1 MQFYKFKGII
11 ADEKWIEKN
20 INRRIIHEKARK
32 ISMKT
37 NSFNQLQQGRAYLF
51 VNDALE
57 DIVTI
62 GIIVKN
68 RSNLNDLT
76 SEYLRAIELELKEAC
91 LEEITF
97 NTLRNML
104 SCACRNNY
112 IRDDDDEV
120 LEQFDLDKLN
130 GRYSRGVTYGE
141 KILDVCDKNSVY
153 KDAERFLA
161 KDTFIPELNRIY
173 AGSAKQNA
181 VGHPVH
187 YMVQTDDREIREGM
201 CKILLQAL
209 YANNRLYSKRYCL
222 LDFRPG
228 ESFSSMIYDCL
239 YKSVTGGA
247 VIVRYL
253 ANDDTENDY
262 ADCGRETI
270 GILCEVMKKY
280 RNQVLTVF
288 CLPRECTA
296 SKDVFYE
303 NLGNTSI
310 VELKEKFVSGECAKE
325 FLKGLAKDSKIRTD
339 KKLFEKLE
347 NEKGYLA
354 PDLHNL
360 FDEWYDNKLKTAVYP
375 QYRTVVT
382 VKRKVIES
390 VPKGSAYDELSHMI
404 GLDEVKKIINQVLN
418 YYKAQKLF
426 ADKGMKNDHPAM
438 HMIFTGNPG
447 TAKTTVARLFARIMK
462 ENNLLSKGNLI
473 EVGRGDLVG
482 KYVGWT
488 APTIQK
494 KFKEAQGSVLFIDEA
509 YSLVDDR
516 AGSFG
521 DEAINTIVQEME
533 NHRNDVVVIFA
544 GYPDKMESF
553 LQKNPGLRSR
563 IAYHVTFGDYD
574 TESLCEIAKLFAK
587 QKGLKFTEKALEK
600 LSDLFN
606 TARTESDFGNGRFVR
621 NVIEK
626 AKMAQATRLLTMDFD
641 SIGSEDISMITT
653 EDIDFPKASTRSKT
667 KQIGFC
673 A

>member
-1 MQFYKFKGII
+1 MQFYKFEGIT
-11 ADEKWIEKN
+11 AAEKWSEEN
-20 INRRIIHEKARK
+20 DSRRIMREKVRK

-37 NSFNQLQQGRAYLF
+37 NAFNQLQQYRAYLF
-51 VNDALE
+51 VSDASE
-57 DIVTI
+57 STVTV
-62 GIIVKN
+62 GVIVKN
-68 RSNLNDLT
+68 CSNIIDLI
-76 SEYLRAIELELKEAC
+76 SEYLRAIEIELKEIC
-91 LEEITF
+91 FDEITF
-97 NTLRNML
+97 NSLRNML
-104 SCACRNNY
+104 SCASRNDY
-112 IRDDDDEV
+112 IRDDDEV
-120 LEQFDLDKLN
+120 LEQFDLDKLT
-130 GRYSRGVTYGE
+130 GRYSRGITYGE
-141 KILDVCDKNSVY
+141 KILDACDKKSVY
-153 KDAERFLA
+153 EDAERFLTE
-161 KDTFIPELNRIY
+161 DTFIPELNRIY
-173 AGSAKQNA
+173 EGSAKQNPA
-181 VGHPVH
+181 GHPVH
-187 YMVQTDDREIREGM
+187 YMIQTDDRETRKGM
-201 CKILLQAL
+201 CRILLQAL
-209 YANNRLYSKRYCL
+209 YANNRLHSKRYCF

-239 YKSVTGGA
+239 YKSAVGGA
-247 VIVRYL
+247 VVVRYL
-253 ANDDTENDY
+253 ANDDTEDDY
-262 ADCGRETI
+262 ADCGRDTIET
-270 GILCEVMKKY
+270 LCEVMKKY

-296 SKDVFYE
+296 SKDIFYE

-310 VELKEKFVSGECAKE
+310 VELKEQFVSGECAKA
-325 FLKGLAKDSKIRTD
+325 FLKGLAKDRKIRTD
-339 KKLFEKLE
+339 KKLFERLE
-347 NEKGYLA
+347 DEKGYLA
-354 PDLHNL
+354 PDLHNI
-360 FDEWYDNKLKTAVYP
+360 FDDWYNNKLKTVVYP
-375 QYRTVVT
+375 QYRDVATA
-382 VKRKVIES
+382 KREVIKAA
-390 VPKGSAYDELSHMI
+390 PKGSAYDELSRMI
-404 GLDEVKKIINQVLN
+404 GLDEAKKMINQALN
-418 YYKAQKLF
+418 YHKAQKLF
-426 ADKGMKNDHPAM
+426 ADKGMKNDHPSM

-516 AGSFG
+516 DGSFG

-563 IAYHVTFGDYD
+563 IAYHVPFSDYD
-574 TESLCEIAKLFAK
+574 TESLCEIAKLIAK
-587 QKGLKFTEKALEK
+587 QKGLKFTKEAFEK
-600 LSDLFN
+600 LYGLFD
-606 TARTESDFGNGRFVR
+606 TARTGSDFGNGRFVR

-641 SIGSEDISMITT
+641 SIGSEDITTITS
-653 EDIDFPKASTRSKT
+653 EDIELPKASTKPKT

>member
-1 MQFYKFKGII
+1 MQFYKFEGIT
-11 ADEKWIEKN
+11 AAEKWSEEN
-20 INRRIIHEKARK
+20 DSRRIMREKVRK

-37 NSFNQLQQGRAYLF
+37 NDFNQLQQHRAYLF
-51 VNDALE
+51 VNDASE
-57 DIVTI
+57 STVTV
-62 GIIVKN
+62 GVIVKN
-68 RSNLNDLT
+68 CSNIIDLI
-76 SEYLRAIELELKEAC
+76 SEYLRAIEIEVKETC

-97 NTLRNML
+97 YTLRNML
-104 SCACRNNY
+104 SCASRNDY
-112 IRDDDDEV
+112 IRDDDEV
-120 LEQFDLDKLN
+120 LEQFDLDKLT
-130 GRYSRGVTYGE
+130 GRYSRGITYGE
-141 KILDVCDKNSVY
+141 KILDACDKNSVY
-153 KDAERFLA
+153 EDAERFLA
-161 KDTFIPELNRIY
+161 KDTFLPELNRIY
-173 AGSAKQNA
+173 AGSAKQNPA
-181 VGHPVH
+181 GHPVH
-187 YMVQTDDREIREGM
+187 YMIQTDDRETRKGM
-201 CKILLQAL
+201 CRILLQAL
-209 YANNRLYSKRYCL
+209 YANNRLHSKRYCF

-239 YKSVTGGA
+239 YKSAVGGA

-253 ANDDTENDY
+253 ANDDTEDDY
-262 ADCGRETI
+262 ADCGRDTIET
-270 GILCEVMKKY
+270 LCEVMKKY

-296 SKDVFYE
+296 SKDIFYE

-310 VELKEKFVSGECAKE
+310 VELKEQFVSKECAKA
-325 FLKGLAKDSKIRTD
+325 FLKGLAKDRKIRTD
-339 KKLFEKLE
+339 KKLFERLE
-347 NEKGYLA
+347 DEKGYLA
-354 PDLHNL
+354 PDLHNI
-360 FDEWYDNKLKTAVYP
+360 FDDWYNNKLKTVVYP
-375 QYRTVVT
+375 QYRDVATA
-382 VKRKVIES
+382 KREVIKAA
-390 VPKGSAYDELSHMI
+390 PKGSAYDELSRMI
-404 GLDEVKKIINQVLN
+404 GLDEAKKMINQALN

-516 AGSFG
+516 DGSFG

-563 IAYHVTFGDYD
+563 IAYHVPFSDYD
-574 TESLCEIAKLFAK
+574 TESLCEIAKLIAK
-587 QKGLKFTEKALEK
+587 QKGLKFTKEAFEK
-600 LSDLFN
+600 LYGLFDA
-606 TARTESDFGNGRFVR
+606 ARTGSDFGNGRFVR

-641 SIGSEDISMITT
+641 SVGSEDITTITS
-653 EDIDFPKASTRSKT
+653 EDIELPKASTKPKT

>member
-1 MQFYKFKGII
+1 MQFYKFEGIT
-11 ADEKWIEKN
+11 AAEKWSEEN
-20 INRRIIHEKARK
+20 DSRRIMREKVRK
-32 ISMKT
+32 ISIKT
-37 NSFNQLQQGRAYLF
+37 NDFNHLQQHRAYLF
-51 VNDALE
+51 VNDASE
-57 DIVTI
+57 STVTV
-62 GIIVKN
+62 GVIVKN
-68 RSNLNDLT
+68 CSNIIDLI
-76 SEYLRAIELELKEAC
+76 SGYLRTIEIELKGTC

-104 SCACRNNY
+104 GCASRNDY
-112 IRDDDDEV
+112 IRDDDEV
-120 LEQFDLDKLN
+120 LEQFDLDKLT
-130 GRYSRGVTYGE
+130 GRYSRGITYGE
-141 KILDVCDKNSVY
+141 KILDACDKKSVY
-153 KDAERFLA
+153 EDAERFLA
-161 KDTFIPELNRIY
+161 KDTFLPELNRIY
-173 AGSAKQNA
+173 AGSAKQNPA
-181 VGHPVH
+181 GHPVH
-187 YMVQTDDREIREGM
+187 YMIQTDDRETRKGM
-201 CKILLQAL
+201 YRILLQAL
-209 YANNRLYSKRYCL
+209 YANNRLHSKRYCF

-239 YKSVTGGA
+239 YKSAVGGA

-253 ANDDTENDY
+253 ANDDTEDDY
-262 ADCGRETI
+262 ADCGRDTIET
-270 GILCEVMKKY
+270 LCEVMKKY
-280 RNQVLTVF
+280 RNQVITVF

-296 SKDVFYE
+296 SKDIFYE

-310 VELKEKFVSGECAKE
+310 VELKEQFVSGECAKA
-325 FLKGLAKDSKIRTD
+325 FLKGLAKDRKIRTD
-339 KKLFEKLE
+339 KKLFERLE
-347 NEKGYLA
+347 DEKGYLA
-354 PDLHNL
+354 PDLHNI
-360 FDEWYDNKLKTAVYP
+360 FDEWYNNKLKTVVYP
-375 QYRTVVT
+375 QYRDVATA
-382 VKRKVIES
+382 KREVIKAA
-390 VPKGSAYDELSHMI
+390 PKGSAYDELSRMI
-404 GLDEVKKIINQVLN
+404 GLDEAKKMINQALN

-426 ADKGMKNDHPAM
+426 ADKGMKNDHPSM

-516 AGSFG
+516 DGSFG

-563 IAYHVTFGDYD
+563 IAYHVPFSDYD
-574 TESLCEIAKLFAK
+574 TESLCEIAKLIAN
-587 QKGLKFTEKALEK
+587 QKGLKFTKEAFEK
-600 LSDLFN
+600 LYGLFD

-641 SIGSEDISMITT
+641 SIGSEDITT
-653 EDIDFPKASTRSKT
+653 IASGDIELPKASTKPKT

>member
-1 MQFYKFKGII
+1 MQFYKFEGIT
-11 ADEKWIEKN
+11 AAEKWSEEN
-20 INRRIIHEKARK
+20 DSRRIMREKVRK

-37 NSFNQLQQGRAYLF
+37 NAFNQLQQYRAYLF
-51 VNDALE
+51 VSDASE
-57 DIVTI
+57 STVTV
-62 GIIVKN
+62 GVIVKN
-68 RSNLNDLT
+68 CSNIIDLI
-76 SEYLRAIELELKEAC
+76 SEYLRVIEIELKEIC
-91 LEEITF
+91 FDEITF
-97 NTLRNML
+97 NSLRNML
-104 SCACRNNY
+104 SCASRNDY
-112 IRDDDDEV
+112 IRDDDEV
-120 LEQFDLDKLN
+120 LEQFDLDKLT
-130 GRYSRGVTYGE
+130 GRYSRGITYGE
-141 KILDVCDKNSVY
+141 KILDACDKKSVY
-153 KDAERFLA
+153 EAAERFLTE
-161 KDTFIPELNRIY
+161 DTFIPELNRIY
-173 AGSAKQNA
+173 EGSAKQNA

-187 YMVQTDDREIREGM
+187 YMIQTDDRETRKGM
-201 CKILLQAL
+201 CRILLQAL
-209 YANNRLYSKRYCL
+209 YANNRLHSKRYCF

-239 YKSVTGGA
+239 YKSAVGGA
-247 VIVRYL
+247 VVVRYL
-253 ANDDTENDY
+253 ANDDTEDDY
-262 ADCGRETI
+262 ADCGRDTIET
-270 GILCEVMKKY
+270 LCEVMKKY
-280 RNQVLTVF
+280 RHQVLTVF

-296 SKDVFYE
+296 SKDIFYE

-310 VELKEKFVSGECAKE
+310 VELKEQFVSGECAKA
-325 FLKGLAKDSKIRTD
+325 FLKGLAKDRKIRTD
-339 KKLFEKLE
+339 KNLFERLE
-347 NEKGYLA
+347 DEKGYLA
-354 PDLHNL
+354 PDLHKI
-360 FDEWYDNKLKTAVYP
+360 FDDWYNNKLKTIVYP
-375 QYRTVVT
+375 QYRDVVT
-382 VKRKVIES
+382 AKREVIKAA
-390 VPKGSAYDELSHMI
+390 PKGSAYDELSHMI
-404 GLDEVKKIINQVLN
+404 GLDEAKKMINQALN

-426 ADKGMKNDHPAM
+426 ADKGMKNDHPSM

-516 AGSFG
+516 DGSFG

-563 IAYHVTFGDYD
+563 IAYHVPFSDYD
-574 TESLCEIAKLFAK
+574 TESLCEIAKLIAK
-587 QKGLKFTEKALEK
+587 QKGLKFTKEAFEK
-600 LSDLFN
+600 LYGLFD
-606 TARTESDFGNGRFVR
+606 TARTESDFGNGRYVR

-641 SIGSEDISMITT
+641 SIGSEDITT
-653 EDIDFPKASTRSKT
+653 IASGDIELPKASTKPKT